1 MLAKN
6 LLQAL
11 GYRDGL
17 FEQLADAVKDAI
29 LDWELAPSADG
40 APEDLLPMSPP
51 LFVEVLR
58 PRAEEALRRL
68 AVAIN
73 DVPPDQ
79 VTELLQG
86 PVAKLFVDLLRDAVL
101 IGVQM
106 RVEAT
111 DASLTSVQRPEGD
124 WARRYRRMR
133 GGRVAPDPDIDETP
147 LPADR
152 AGDVE

>member
-1 MLAKN
+1 MLAKQ

-17 FEQLADAVKDAI
+17 VEQLADAVKDAI
-29 LDWELAPSADG
+29 LDWELTPGADAPPD
-40 APEDLLPMSPP
+40 DLLPMSPP
-51 LFVEVLR
+51 LFVETLR
-58 PRAEEALRRL
+58 PRIDEALRRL

-79 VTELLQG
+79 VGELLHG
-86 PVAKLFVDLLRDAVL
+86 PLAKLFVDLLREAVF

-111 DASLTSVQRPEGD
+111 ESSVTS
-124 WARRYRRMR
+124 
-133 GGRVAPDPDIDETP
+133 
-147 LPADR
+147 
-152 AGDVE
+152 